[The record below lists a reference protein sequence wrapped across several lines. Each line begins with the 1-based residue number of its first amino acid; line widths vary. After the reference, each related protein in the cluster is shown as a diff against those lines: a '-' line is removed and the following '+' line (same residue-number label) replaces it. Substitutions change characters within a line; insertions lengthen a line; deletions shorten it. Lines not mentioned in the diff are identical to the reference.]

1 MQYRQCPAAMCARP
15 VWQVMRVLGMP
26 LPFYK
31 SATLLLGFGLSP
43 YVLARLWKIRPDVI
57 HVAFPGASRPELYP
71 KLLPYTFQP
80 GVVCHEEARKVTPS
94 AGCSA
99 I

>member
-1 MQYRQCPAAMCARP
+1 
-15 VWQVMRVLGMP
+15 MRVLGMP

-57 HVAFPGASRPELYP
+57 HVAFPGADSGPPCEILIDAYKIDRPNASSRAIG
-71 KLLPYTFQP
+71 TGAVGGHCRRRSTTVCRRQP
-80 GVVCHEEARKVTPS
+80 C
-94 AGCSA
+94 
-99 I
+99 

>member
-1 MQYRQCPAAMCARP
+1 
-15 VWQVMRVLGMP
+15 MRVLGMP

-57 HVAFPGASRPELYP
+57 HVAFPGADGAHSVGIRWCMTKQRASVTQRPDAFIRRCWRWRPWWCLQAWQFC
-71 KLLPYTFQP
+71 L
-80 GVVCHEEARKVTPS
+80 
-94 AGCSA
+94 
-99 I
+99 

>member
-1 MQYRQCPAAMCARP
+1 
-15 VWQVMRVLGMP
+15 MRVLGMP

-57 HVAFPGASRPELYP
+57 HVAFPGADGAHPVGICWCMTKHTEPR
-71 KLLPYTFQP
+71 
-80 GVVCHEEARKVTPS
+80 
-94 AGCSA
+94 
-99 I
+99 

>member
-1 MQYRQCPAAMCARP
+1 M
-15 VWQVMRVLGMP
+15 LGMP

-57 HVAFPGASRPELYP
+57 HVAFPGADGAHPAG
-71 KLLPYTFQP
+71 FHW
-80 GVVCHEEARKVTPS
+80 CTPNNAS
-94 AGCSA
+94 SVRCWRWRHRW
-99 I
+99 

>member
-1 MQYRQCPAAMCARP
+1 
-15 VWQVMRVLGMP
+15 MRVLGMP

-57 HVAFPGASRPELYP
+57 HVAFPGADGAHPVGIHWGMP
-71 KLLPYTFQP
+71 KYSALMHLGGAAGAGVTGAECRYGKTACGQQP
-80 GVVCHEEARKVTPS
+80 C
-94 AGCSA
+94 
-99 I
+99 